1 MNLKSVKSYRVVK
14 FLLTRRVTSQTEI
27 AEETSAAVGY
37 VNEVLHELESLNIV
51 SIEYGKTTLLD
62 YAKLLDKI
70 SYDRSFK
77 KLITKKIIK

>member
-14 FLLTRRVTSQTEI
+14 FLLTRRVTSHSEI

-51 SIEYGKTTLLD
+51 SIEY
-62 YAKLLDKI
+62 
-70 SYDRSFK
+70 
-77 KLITKKIIK
+77 